1 MECTA
6 VIPCHNEAHAIGP
19 LVQSTLRYLSRV
31 IVVDDGSTDLTAARA
46 REAGAEVL
54 RLPTNLGKGAA
65 LQHGL
70 QRARDLGVCWVL
82 LLDGDGQ
89 HVPDD
94 IPVFLQVAEADG
106 AELVVGNRMLAPV
119 GMPVVRRI
127 TNRFMSAMLSWL
139 TGTPLA
145 DTQCGFR
152 LIRLDRCSSLPPE
165 CARFEVESEIL
176 LASLVSGQRV
186 VFVPIQCRYT
196 SAPSHIH
203 RVRDSWRW
211 LCWLERSRP
220 RFAALR
226 ARKVQRNPLAIDAP
240 PKSSFP
246 PTKEYRTAPIPP
258 RSTVRRITGRIA
270 RIAGFLCLGYLMGVA
285 MDWSASRSRP
295 DRPADFWWGL
305 AHGALMPASL
315 PTLAVGRDVTIYAPH
330 NTGIPYKLGYTMGV
344 NGAGLL
350 FFGLAFWKP
359 KTRSHESPPSICA
372 KSPG

>member
-19 LVQSTLRYLSRV
+19 LVQSTLRHLPHV
-31 IVVDDGSTDLTAARA
+31 IVVDDGSTDDTAERARA
-46 REAGAEVL
+46 AGAEVI
-54 RLPTNLGKGAA
+54 RIPINGGKGAA

-70 QRARDLGVCWVL
+70 QRARELGVRWVL

-89 HVPDD
+89 HMPDD
-94 IPVFLQVAEADG
+94 IPAFLQVAEADG
-106 AELVVGNRMLAPV
+106 AELVVGNRMSAPV
-119 GMPVVRRI
+119 GMPVIRRI
-127 TNRFMSAMLSWL
+127 TNRVMSAMLSWL

-152 LIRLDRCSSLPPE
+152 LLRLDRCAALPPD

-176 LASLVSGQRV
+176 LASLVTGQRV
-186 VFVPIQCRYT
+186 AFVPIQCRYT

-203 RVRDSWRW
+203 RVRDTWRW
-211 LCWLERSRP
+211 LCWLGRSRP
-220 RFAALR
+220 RFTALR
-226 ARKVQRNPLAIDAP
+226 ARNARRNPLATDTLS
-240 PKSSFP
+240 KSIFP
-246 PTKEYRTAPIPP
+246 PTKEHSTASIHP
-258 RSTVRRITGRIA
+258 RSSIRRITGGIV

-285 MDWSASRSRP
+285 MDWSAGRSRP
-295 DRPADFWWGL
+295 DRRADFWWGL

-330 NTGIPYKLGYTMGV
+330 NTGVPYKLGYTMGV

-359 KTRSHESPPSICA
+359 KTRGQESPQSSSA
-372 KSPG
+372 RGGF